1 MKRNADIY
9 PPLADR
15 TSKEPSRLFM
25 KKTLPEKSQPAK
37 PERGGDCLQTFLL
50 ADDAIRGTMLNAGQ
64 MINQM
69 RRHHELGI
77 LETLVLG
84 HAYMGACLMAAGLKG
99 QDRLTLQVD
108 CSGPVKGLLV
118 EANAAGDVR
127 GFLKNVP
134 IPVDKPLENFNLS
147 PFFGAGFISVT
158 RILADAKRPF
168 TGKVMMAHGSL
179 AKDLAHYYL
188 TSEQIPTSFS
198 LSIKFDHQGN
208 AAAAGGM
215 FLQAMPDAADSL
227 ASQVETRVM
236 ALPSI
241 ATLLAEGAS
250 PQRVVRDHFADC
262 APRFVDRRN
271 VGFACHC
278 NRDQIRTVLT
288 LLPIDELQDIQQKGP
303 FPVEIRCHH
312 CNTRYSFDREHIG
325 RILAARFSEN

>member
-1 MKRNADIY
+1 M
-9 PPLADR
+9 
-15 TSKEPSRLFM
+15 E
-25 KKTLPEKSQPAK
+25 KKK
-37 PERGGDCLQTFLL
+37 PENNQPTHLDREEDCLHTFLM
-50 ADDAIRGTMLNAGQ
+50 ADETIRGAVLNGSR

-69 RRHHELGI
+69 RWNHELGI

-84 HAYMGACLMAAGLKG
+84 HAYLGACLMGASLKG
-99 QDRLTLQVD
+99 KDRLGLQVD
-108 CSGPVKGLLV
+108 CSGPVKGLVV

-134 IPVDKPLENFNLS
+134 IPVEKPLEDFNLS

-198 LSIKFDHQGN
+198 LSVKFDHLGN
-208 AAAAGGM
+208 VAAAGGM
-215 FLQAMPDAADSL
+215 FLQAMPDAEDAVVRRIE
-227 ASQVETRVM
+227 AQVV

-241 ATLLAEGAS
+241 AALLAEGTA
-250 PQRVVRDHFADC
+250 PEDLVRTHLGDYS
-262 APRFVDRRN
+262 PRFIDRRN
-271 VGFACHC
+271 VGFICHC
-278 NRDQIRTVLT
+278 NRDQIRNVLT
-288 LLPIDELQDIQQKGP
+288 LLPIDELKDIQEKGP

-312 CNTRYSFDREHIG
+312 CNTRYPFDREHIDL
-325 RILAARFSEN
+325 ILAARFSKN